1 MKFIQN
7 LLQLAFTRALPVFMF
22 TFLLASS
29 LFAQDTIDVSDP
41 GTYVGDGN
49 ANLLQVALTVILSYL
64 TSMFPAASKFKPYI
78 RAAVVAL
85 LVTGAFVIFKVGAL
99 NEQTFT
105 LLLKTFLPNFA
116 FSGIAWEGIKWVLGL
131 LRITIKPAV

>member
-1 MKFIQN
+1 M
-7 LLQLAFTRALPVFMF
+7 
-22 TFLLASS
+22 
-29 LFAQDTIDVSDP
+29 
-41 GTYVGDGN
+41 
-49 ANLLQVALTVILSYL
+49 SYL